1 MRRLELLIEI
11 ARENT
16 QNSRYDA
23 NSGISQRRFAQMF
36 QNAQDFIVR
45 SAVNAKS
52 KMFLTQE
59 LVTVVNDQ
67 EEYSY
72 PADIYMQNIDTME
85 WSSNGT
91 NDYITLERCIT
102 KDRYTRQTGYPF
114 GYWTRNTGYCMTPPL
129 TSGTLRV
136 NYIKNPK
143 RLEKRSGEVVSTTG
157 TPITS
162 ITIDTGD
169 ASHDPDY
176 INKFSYI
183 SIVDKY
189 GNIKADNI
197 PITAASG
204 GTITVAS
211 YTLGSGETISAGDFV
226 ICDQN
231 SCNIPQMSDIL
242 ESVLIKHVEY
252 QVRYGDSSKWSA
264 ETKQDLNESV
274 MQIIES
280 FGKNTDDITQVPI
293 INTDFL
299 AMW

>member
-23 NSGISQRRFAQMF
+23 NSGISQRRFVQMF

-59 LVTVVNDQ
+59 LVTVVSGQ

-72 PADIYMQNIDTME
+72 PTDIYMNNIDTLE
-85 WSSNGT
+85 WAQNSS
-91 NDYITLERCIT
+91 DYITLERCIT

-114 GYWTRNTGYCMTPPL
+114 GYWTRNTGYLMTPPL
-129 TSGTLRV
+129 ETGTLRV

-143 RLEKRSGEVVSTTG
+143 RLEKRSGEVTGTTG
-157 TPITS
+157 TPITAIS
-162 ITIDTGD
+162 LDTGD

-183 SIVDKY
+183 SVVDKY
-189 GNIKADNI
+189 GVMKADNI

-204 GTITVAS
+204 GTITVS
-211 YTLGSGETISAGDFV
+211 NYTLGSGESISAGDFV
-226 ICDQN
+226 ICDYN
-231 SCNIPQMSDIL
+231 SCNIPQLNDIL
-242 ESVLIKHVEY
+242 ESFLIKHVEY
-252 QVRYGDSSKWSA
+252 QVRYGDASKWSQ
-264 ETKQDLNESV
+264 ETKQDLNESI

-280 FGKNTDDITQVPI
+280 FGKNTDDITAVPI
-293 INTDFL
+293 INTDFI